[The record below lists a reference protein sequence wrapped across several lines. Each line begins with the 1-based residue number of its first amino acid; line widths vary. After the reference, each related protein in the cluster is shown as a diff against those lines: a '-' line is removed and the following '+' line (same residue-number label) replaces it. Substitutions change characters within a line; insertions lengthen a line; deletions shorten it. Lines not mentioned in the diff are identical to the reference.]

1 VALGYRLADEM
12 AGIVDDDPR
21 VQRQQS
27 WPYSYPPPAPK
38 KPPPPL
44 GEYLA
49 NQLEPYVNAPG
60 TTGNLARFAR
70 YQIAP
75 ERSLGPNERLLRG
88 VKEGGDYDLKEG
100 ERVDEEGNVF
110 DAKGNKLAF
119 KHPPQLREL
128 ADLFGDAMGPG
139 IPKGSATIASG
150 IRFPVRGQLPPEAL
164 KEAPGFAEALAAS
177 MRRNKGGG
185 YPAMKDPIPPGTPYS
200 ERGKLLDKSLDTA
213 DKALTSVS
221 SLTPNDLARAER
233 AREMGFHTPIY
244 HATEPVIPK
253 HSTKE
258 PTPEQ
263 LQLMERG
270 APFMELDPYRGR
282 GALYTADKPGVP
294 LRTNAAQ
301 IDPYSARIYGG
312 VVGGPIYGETAL
324 PAGLA
329 RELPEKLGPVVDKN
343 VADIMEGISK
353 NPAYAPNMEAAVQ
366 EMRLHKERRKDPFYS
381 DEFMGQQNRAQKTL
395 ADRLMR
401 MYYDAEG
408 NLIPPGEFTPRPIGG
423 SNRGGVIPPYGEFES
438 GRNSNLWKPGQAG
451 EMDPGTGTHSLMQ
464 TALGNA
470 GFSGTRVADE
480 TFSLGKTIA
489 MMDPNMVRWGGAR
502 FRDPTG
508 DLLSARVP
516 PSWLLPP
523 SDERDRK
530 VLP

>member
-21 VQRQQS
+21 VQRQTA

-49 NQLEPYVNAPG
+49 GKLEPYVNEPG
-60 TTGNLARFAR
+60 TAGNLARFAR

-75 ERSLGPNERLLRG
+75 ERSLKPTERLLRG
-88 VKEGGDYDLKEG
+88 VKEGGDYELKEG
-100 ERVDEEGNVF
+100 ERTDEEGNVF
-110 DAKGNKLAF
+110 DAQGNKLTF

-150 IRFPVRGQLPPEAL
+150 MRWPARGQLPPEVGP
-164 KEAPGFAEALAAS
+164 APGFAEALAAS

-185 YPAMKDPIPPGTPYS
+185 YHPGKEITPDIRILS
-200 ERGKLLDKSLDTA
+200 EKNKLLEEGLEKADKS
-213 DKALTSVS
+213 LTSVS
-221 SLTPNDLARAER
+221 SLTPNDLARAAR
-233 AREMGFHTPIY
+233 AQLMGFHTPVY
-244 HATEPVIPK
+244 HATDPVIPK

-270 APFMELDPYRGR
+270 APFTELDPHRGR
-282 GALYTADKPGVP
+282 GALYTADKPSVP
-294 LRTNAAQ
+294 LATNAAQ
-301 IDPYSARIYGG
+301 INPYDARVYGG

-353 NPAYAPNMEAAVQ
+353 NPAYAPNMEAARR
-366 EMRLHKERRKDPFYS
+366 EMQIYKERSGTPFYS

-401 MYYDAEG
+401 MYYDAGG
-408 NLIPPGEFTPRPIGG
+408 NLIPPGEFRPPPIGG
-423 SNRGGVIPPYGEFES
+423 SNRGSVIPPYGEFES
-438 GRNSNLWKPGQAG
+438 GRNSNLWVPGRAG
-451 EMDPGTGTHSLMQ
+451 DLDPRTGTHSIMQ

-470 GFSGTRVADE
+470 GFSGARIADE

-489 MMDPNMVRWGGAR
+489 MMDPAMVRWGGAA
-502 FRDPTG
+502 FKDPTG

-516 PSWLLPP
+516 ASWLLPP
-523 SDERDRK
+523 NDERDRK